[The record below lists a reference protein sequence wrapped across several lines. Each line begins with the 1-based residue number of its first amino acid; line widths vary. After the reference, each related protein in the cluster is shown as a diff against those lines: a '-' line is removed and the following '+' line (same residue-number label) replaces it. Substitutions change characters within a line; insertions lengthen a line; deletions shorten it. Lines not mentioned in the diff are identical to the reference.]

1 MYCKSTIVSFYKP
14 TLLFWELLTILTKE
28 MYKNMYCAV
37 FLVQLLMGET
47 GKEPA
52 GEMLYCT

>member
-1 MYCKSTIVSFYKP
+1 MHLQLLVSINLHCYSGNHSP
-14 TLLFWELLTILTKE
+14 SLLKE

-47 GKEPA
+47 GKESA
-52 GEMLYCT
+52 GETLHCT